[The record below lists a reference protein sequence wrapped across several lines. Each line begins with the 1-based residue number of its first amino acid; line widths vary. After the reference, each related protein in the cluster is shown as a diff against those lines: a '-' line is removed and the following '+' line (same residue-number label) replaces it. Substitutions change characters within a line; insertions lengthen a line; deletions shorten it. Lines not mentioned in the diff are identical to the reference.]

1 MKKPKQIRSNQLICF
16 LRILIEVVL
25 FPSLSN
31 LNNSKIDY
39 FQYQFYICHSCIGML
54 PKPIFPQLTQI
65 IEYNKSTFCKFVYN
79 SLQHLDTCNDNFFY
93 FLSIVLFAIMWFH
106 DIELFFVSFFVPLR
120 FVENIF
126 VFILMHPYQ
135 NFSIIIFVHLIY
147 HIFCLIYV
155 LCPPSHVTFDDTIL
169 NQRIILF
176 AFFIS

>member
-1 MKKPKQIRSNQLICF
+1 MIG
-16 LRILIEVVL
+16 
-25 FPSLSN
+25 
-31 LNNSKIDY
+31 KIDY
-39 FQYQFYICHSCIGML
+39 FQYHFYFCHSFIGML
-54 PKPIFPQLTQI
+54 PKQIFPQLTQI
-65 IEYNKSTFCKFVYN
+65 IEYCKCSFCKFVYN
-79 SLQHLDTCNDNFFY
+79 TLQHLDTCNNNFFY

-155 LCPPSHVTFDDTIL
+155 LWPPSHVTFDDTIL